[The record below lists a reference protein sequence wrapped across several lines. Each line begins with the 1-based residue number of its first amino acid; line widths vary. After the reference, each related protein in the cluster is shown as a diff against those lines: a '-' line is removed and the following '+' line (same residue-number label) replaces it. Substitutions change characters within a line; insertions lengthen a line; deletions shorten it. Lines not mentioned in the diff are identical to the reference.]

1 MKKHTY
7 PVSAIG
13 VATSEL
19 PGEVAVY
26 IEFSGCTQNCPEC
39 HSQHLIGEQGD
50 SISLE
55 DLVYNVYAITECYP
69 EDITAIVLM
78 GGTAN
83 LRMTNKKLLALLKA
97 LYKKTRLPIG
107 IYSGKDEDLDEWV
120 SVKEVSWLKTGSY
133 KKELGGLEVP
143 TTNQKIY
150 ERTVDYN
157 VLDAEGFIDEVVWK
171 WRDITGKFQEGA
183 NVVKQTN

>member
-1 MKKHTY
+1 MNKHMY
-7 PVSAIG
+7 PASAIG
-13 VATSEL
+13 VTTSEL

-50 SISLE
+50 NISLE

-83 LRMTNKKLLALLKA
+83 KRMTNKKLLTLIQA
-97 LYKKTRLPIG
+97 LYKKMRLPIG
-107 IYSGKDEDLDEWV
+107 IYSGKDEDLDKWLL
-120 SVKEVSWLKTGSY
+120 VKEVSWLKTGSY

-143 TTNQKIY
+143 TTNQRMYVRSIVGGVYDDLGVVVSTEY
-150 ERTVDYN
+150 EW
-157 VLDAEGFIDEVVWK
+157 A
-171 WRDITGKFQEGA
+171 DITHKFQGDTVTCLEY
-183 NVVKQTN
+183 